1 VEASSHRQL
10 QRPLVSDRWHTDV
23 LRSEF
28 ERTSQTFGERTKGR
42 FDDMGVIEFSR
53 VGEQA
58 RVLEVG
64 VGTGNFLSLFDGRS
78 RELIGVD
85 LTPAMLL
92 KARSS
97 FPGWGLVLGDGARLP
112 LNSRS
117 VDLATTAQTLHH
129 IWEPLPVL
137 REMRRVT
144 AESGNILVIDQI
156 APERFEQAIAMN
168 ELEMIRDPSHASSRP
183 PSALR
188 TLLRVAGLRIV
199 EERIVELKQRFSGW
213 MPSIEFPQRRI
224 EKVKEFI
231 DKHGNATGMNFE
243 PVGNDYI
250 YDRKRMMI
258 LAERA

>member
-1 VEASSHRQL
+1 
-10 QRPLVSDRWHTDV
+10 VSDRWHTEV

-42 FDDMGVIEFSR
+42 FDDLGVVEFSR
-53 VGEQA
+53 VGDHA
-58 RVLEVG
+58 KVLEVG
-64 VGTGNFLSLFDGRS
+64 VGTGNFLSLFDGPS
-78 RELIGVD
+78 REVIGVD
-85 LTPAMLL
+85 LTPAMIL
-92 KARSS
+92 KARAS
-97 FPGWGLVLGDGARLP
+97 FPDFDLVLADGAKLP
-112 LNSRS
+112 LDSRS
-117 VDLATTAQTLHH
+117 VDLVTTAQTLHH

-144 AESGNILVIDQI
+144 AERGNILVVDQI

-188 TLLRVAGLRIV
+188 TLMRVAGLRIV
-199 EERIVELKQRFSGW
+199 DERTVELRERFSNW
-213 MPSIEFPQRRI
+213 MPSIEFPPERI
-224 EKVKEFI
+224 EKVRSFI
-231 DKHGNATGMNFE
+231 DQHGGATGMNFV
-243 PVGNDYI
+243 PTGKDYT

>member
-1 VEASSHRQL
+1 M
-10 QRPLVSDRWHTDV
+10 SDRWHTEV

-42 FDDMGVIEFSR
+42 FDDLGVVEFSR
-53 VGEQA
+53 VGAQA

-78 RELIGVD
+78 RELVGVD
-85 LTPAMLL
+85 LTPAMIQ
-92 KARSS
+92 KAHAS
-97 FPGWGLVLGDGARLP
+97 FPDFGLVLADGARLP
-112 LNSRS
+112 LGSRS

-137 REMRRVT
+137 KEMRRVT
-144 AESGNILVIDQI
+144 AESGKVLVIDQI

-168 ELEMIRDPSHASSRP
+168 ELEMMRDPSHASSRP

-188 TLLRVAGLRIV
+188 TLMGVAGLRIV
-199 EERIVELKQRFSGW
+199 EERIVDLKQRFSNW
-213 MPSIEFPQRRI
+213 MPSIEFPQDRI

-231 DKHGNATGMNFE
+231 DQHGDTTGMNFE
-243 PVGNDYI
+243 RVGNDYR
-250 YDRKRMMI
+250 YDRQRMMI
-258 LAERA
+258 LAERAKDPLAG

>member
-1 VEASSHRQL
+1 M
-10 QRPLVSDRWHTDV
+10 SDRWHTEV

-28 ERTSQTFGERTKGR
+28 ERTAQTFGQRTKGR
-42 FDDMGVIEFSR
+42 FDDLGVVEYSR
-53 VGEQA
+53 VGAQA

-64 VGTGNFLSLFDGRS
+64 VGTGNFLSLFDGQS
-78 RELIGVD
+78 RDLVGVD
-85 LTPAMLL
+85 LTPAMIL
-92 KARSS
+92 KAHAS
-97 FPGWGLVLGDGARLP
+97 FPDFGLVLGDGARLP
-112 LNSRS
+112 LASQS

-137 REMRRVT
+137 KEMRRVT
-144 AESGNILVIDQI
+144 NESGNVLVIDQV

-188 TLLRVAGLRIV
+188 TLMLVAGLRIV
-199 EERIVELKQRFSGW
+199 EERIVDLKQRFSNW
-213 MPSIEFPQRRI
+213 MPSIEFPEDRI
-224 EKVKEFI
+224 QKVREFI
-231 DKHGNATGMNFE
+231 DQHGGATGMNFE
-243 PVGNDYI
+243 RIGDDYR

>member
-1 VEASSHRQL
+1 M
-10 QRPLVSDRWHTDV
+10 SDRWHTEV

-28 ERTSQTFGERTKGR
+28 ERTSQTFGQRTKGR
-42 FDDMGVIEFSR
+42 FDDLGVVEYSR
-53 VGEQA
+53 VGDQA

-64 VGTGNFLSLFDGRS
+64 VGTGNFLSLFDGQS
-78 RELIGVD
+78 RELVGVD
-85 LTPAMLL
+85 LTPAMIL
-92 KARSS
+92 KAHAS
-97 FPGWGLVLGDGARLP
+97 FPNFGLVLADGARLP
-112 LNSRS
+112 LGSQS

-137 REMRRVT
+137 KEMRRVT
-144 AESGNILVIDQI
+144 SESGNILVIDQV

-188 TLLRVAGLRIV
+188 TLMRVAGLRIV
-199 EERIVELKQRFSGW
+199 EERIVDLKQRFSNW
-213 MPSIEFPQRRI
+213 MPSIEFPEDRI
-224 EKVKEFI
+224 EKVREFI
-231 DKHGNATGMNFE
+231 DQHGDATGMNFE
-243 PVGNDYI
+243 RDGNDYR